1 MQTLLMKILGKNY
14 KLEFDRNMTVFF
26 LSGSLRGNSLFAPML
41 SYETWYENVIYF
53 CHNAVIR
60 NNSNYPEFI

>member
-14 KLEFDRNMTVFF
+14 KLDIDRNMTVFF
-26 LSGSLRGNSLFAPML
+26 LSGSLRGNSLFAPVL
-41 SYETWYENVIYF
+41 SYETWLEDVIYF
-53 CHNAVIR
+53 SHNTVIC

>member
-1 MQTLLMKILGKNY
+1 
-14 KLEFDRNMTVFF
+14 MTV
-26 LSGSLRGNSLFAPML
+26 LLLRGSLRGNSLFAPML